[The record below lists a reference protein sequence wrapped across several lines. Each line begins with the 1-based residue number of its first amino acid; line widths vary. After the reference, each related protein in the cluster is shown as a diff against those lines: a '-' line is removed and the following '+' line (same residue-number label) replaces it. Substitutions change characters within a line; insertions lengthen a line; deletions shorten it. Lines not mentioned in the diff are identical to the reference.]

1 MKRILRNSI
10 ICPDGKILI
19 SRHQHDYQG
28 YFDKNNRYFAVDGG
42 TTYLRRVGVGYTEN
56 SVIDDGKFTTQRE
69 VCEWGKNY
77 NKKGKLLKNT
87 KWIKIKD
94 LDTDH
99 IWNILLKVKNI
110 SDFYKKLLTDE
121 IIYREELILNEKSRK
136 L

>member
-1 MKRILRNSI
+1 MTFLHIFI
-10 ICPDGKILI
+10 I
-19 SRHQHDYQG
+19 
-28 YFDKNNRYFAVDGG
+28 F
-42 TTYLRRVGVGYTEN
+42 
-56 SVIDDGKFTTQRE
+56 
-69 VCEWGKNY
+69 NY

-110 SDFYKKLLTDE
+110 SDFYKRLLTDE